1 MKNPIDLAAQA
12 AAFADKYNMLPQGS
26 TVLCAL
32 SGGADSMALLSVLEA
47 LAKPRSL
54 TLHAAHFNHQLRG
67 EESQR
72 DEDFVVQWCQKRGIP
87 LVVGRGDVAQE
98 AQEQGKGVEETAR
111 AMRYGFLTATAQELG
126 ADKIAT
132 AHNADDNAETLLL
145 HLARG
150 TGLDGLTG
158 IPPVRGIL
166 IRPLLAT
173 PRIDIAVYLAQEE
186 IPHVEDSSN
195 QDTVYARNRLRQE
208 VMPVLRDLNPAFVS
222 TLAANLV
229 HLREDRDLLHAMAE
243 KATKT
248 AVVSEGRV
256 SLSARTLAALPH
268 PVAVRAVKQ
277 LLAKVDRFQI
287 SSVHLEQILSL
298 AAGPSPSAT
307 LNLPDDLFVW
317 REYDDLHPI
326 PGEFLLPGKPQALQN
341 RQHAGQQIPPHRL
354 RGLSAQ
360 RKLLPLESGHA
371 PQDKGEAQA
380 QGLPAAH
387 RPITE
392 DGILSRVRRAPIPPP
407 KHPLL
412 LFGKA
417 QPHRR
422 EHIPSGAWGRSSA
435 SKKAAAPRFSS
446 SFSCSSSFSS
456 TAARSVSFTSTAPL
470 LFRLNSVRHPKS
482 NVSISWVCSWV
493 K

>member
-229 HLREDRDLLHAMAE
+229 HLREDRDLTQKEVAE
-243 KATKT
+243 LTGLGLTTIHKFENGT
-248 AVVSEGRV
+248 AGYL
-256 SLSARTLAALPH
+256 SLSTFLLLLKVVGQIDAINDVLPEL
-268 PVAVRAVKQ
+268 P
-277 LLAKVDRFQI
+277 
-287 SSVHLEQILSL
+287 
-298 AAGPSPSAT
+298 PSPY
-307 LNLPDDLFVW
+307 LMRKD
-317 REYDDLHPI
+317 E
-326 PGEFLLPGKPQALQN
+326 KK
-341 RQHAGQQIPPHRL
+341 
-354 RGLSAQ
+354 AQ
-360 RKLLPLESGHA
+360 R
-371 PQDKGEAQA
+371 
-380 QGLPAAH
+380 
-387 RPITE
+387 I
-392 DGILSRVRRAPIPPP
+392 
-407 KHPLL
+407 
-412 LFGKA
+412 
-417 QPHRR
+417 
-422 EHIPSGAWGRSSA
+422 
-435 SKKAAAPRFSS
+435 
-446 SFSCSSSFSS
+446 
-456 TAARSVSFTSTAPL
+456 
-470 LFRLNSVRHPKS
+470 RHTKR
-482 NVSISWVCSWV
+482 
-493 K
+493 

>member
-208 VMPVLRDLNPAFVS
+208 VMPVLREWAKYYIRCQDEVTFRAMCR
-222 TLAANLV
+222 LA
-229 HLREDRDLLHAMAE
+229 HPGPGE
-243 KATKT
+243 T
-248 AVVSEGRV
+248 AVVSG
-256 SLSARTLAALPH
+256 
-268 PVAVRAVKQ
+268 
-277 LLAKVDRFQI
+277 
-287 SSVHLEQILSL
+287 
-298 AAGPSPSAT
+298 
-307 LNLPDDLFVW
+307 
-317 REYDDLHPI
+317 
-326 PGEFLLPGKPQALQN
+326 
-341 RQHAGQQIPPHRL
+341 
-354 RGLSAQ
+354 
-360 RKLLPLESGHA
+360 ESGA
-371 PQDKGEAQA
+371 S
-380 QGLPAAH
+380 GLGCLMALLE
-387 RPITE
+387 RPE
-392 DGILSRVRRAPIPPP
+392 L
-407 KHPLL
+407 
-412 LFGKA
+412 
-417 QPHRR
+417 
-422 EHIPSGAWGRSSA
+422 
-435 SKKAAAPRFSS
+435 
-446 SFSCSSSFSS
+446 
-456 TAARSVSFTSTAPL
+456 TAARDAMGLNEDSVVL
-470 LFRLNSVRHPKS
+470 LFSTEGDTDPEHYREVLAQGY
-482 NVSISWVCSWV
+482 
-493 K
+493 

>member
-158 IPPVRGIL
+158 FPPVRGIL

-317 REYDDLHPI
+317 REYDQLVLCPSSAMPLAFSLRLLTG
-326 PGEFLLPGKPQALQN
+326 PGTFALDN
-341 RQHAGQQIPPHRL
+341 GWKIEITETICP
-354 RGLSAQ
+354 
-360 RKLLPLESGHA
+360 
-371 PQDKGEAQA
+371 D
-380 QGLPAAH
+380 LPAQEEYEWD
-387 RPITE
+387 IC
-392 DGILSRVRRAPIPPP
+392 
-407 KHPLL
+407 LL
-412 LFGKA
+412 YT
-417 QPHRR
+417 
-422 EHIPSGAWGRSSA
+422 SD
-435 SKKAAAPRFSS
+435 AADE
-446 SFSCSSSFSS
+446 
-456 TAARSVSFTSTAPL
+456 
-470 LFRLNSVRHPKS
+470 
-482 NVSISWVCSWV
+482 
-493 K
+493 

>member
-208 VMPVLRDLNPAFVS
+208 VMPPGSEPRLCLHPGRQSGPPA
-222 TLAANLV
+222 
-229 HLREDRDLLHAMAE
+229 
-243 KATKT
+243 
-248 AVVSEGRV
+248 GG
-256 SLSARTLAALPH
+256 P
-268 PVAVRAVKQ
+268 
-277 LLAKVDRFQI
+277 
-287 SSVHLEQILSL
+287 
-298 AAGPSPSAT
+298 GPSP
-307 LNLPDDLFVW
+307 
-317 REYDDLHPI
+317 RH
-326 PGEFLLPGKPQALQN
+326 GGK
-341 RQHAGQQIPPHRL
+341 
-354 RGLSAQ
+354 
-360 RKLLPLESGHA
+360 GH
-371 PQDKGEAQA
+371 QDCG
-380 QGLPAAH
+380 
-387 RPITE
+387 
-392 DGILSRVRRAPIPPP
+392 GI
-407 KHPLL
+407 
-412 LFGKA
+412 
-417 QPHRR
+417 
-422 EHIPSGAWGRSSA
+422 
-435 SKKAAAPRFSS
+435 
-446 SFSCSSSFSS
+446 
-456 TAARSVSFTSTAPL
+456 
-470 LFRLNSVRHPKS
+470 
-482 NVSISWVCSWV
+482 
-493 K
+493 

>member
-1 MKNPIDLAAQA
+1 
-12 AAFADKYNMLPQGS
+12 
-26 TVLCAL
+26 
-32 SGGADSMALLSVLEA
+32 MALLSVLEA
-47 LAKPRSL
+47 LAKPRPSPS
-54 TLHAAHFNHQLRG
+54 TPPTSTISCG
-67 EESQR
+67 
-72 DEDFVVQWCQKRGIP
+72 
-87 LVVGRGDVAQE
+87 GRSPNGTRTSWSSGARSGASPWWWAGGDVAQE

-317 REYDDLHPI
+317 
-326 PGEFLLPGKPQALQN
+326 PGV
-341 RQHAGQQIPPHRL
+341 RSAGS
-354 RGLSAQ
+354 LSLF
-360 RKLLPLESGHA
+360 RHA
-371 PQDKGEAQA
+371 PAF
-380 QGLPAAH
+380 LPAAWSTG
-387 RPITE
+387 PGTFA
-392 DGILSRVRRAPIPPP
+392 LTTA
-407 KHPLL
+407 
-412 LFGKA
+412 
-417 QPHRR
+417 
-422 EHIPSGAWGRSSA
+422 GRSRSQRPSA
-435 SKKAAAPRFSS
+435 LISPPR
-446 SFSCSSSFSS
+446 
-456 TAARSVSFTSTAPL
+456 RNTSGTLP
-470 LFRLNSVRHPKS
+470 RTP
-482 NVSISWVCSWV
+482 
-493 K
+493 

>member
-277 LLAKVDRFQI
+277 LLAKVDRLPNFLRPFGTDPVPGRRPLPFGHPEPARR
-287 SSVHLEQILSL
+287 SVCLAGVRSAGSLSL
-298 AAGPSPSAT
+298 FRHA
-307 LNLPDDLFVW
+307 
-317 REYDDLHPI
+317 
-326 PGEFLLPGKPQALQN
+326 PGLLP
-341 RQHAGQQIPPHRL
+341 
-354 RGLSAQ
+354 
-360 RKLLPLESGHA
+360 A
-371 PQDKGEAQA
+371 P
-380 QGLPAAH
+380 AH
-387 RPITE
+387 RP
-392 DGILSRVRRAPIPPP
+392 APSPWTT
-407 KHPLL
+407 
-412 LFGKA
+412 A
-417 QPHRR
+417 
-422 EHIPSGAWGRSSA
+422 GRSRSQRPSA
-435 SKKAAAPRFSS
+435 LISPPR
-446 SFSCSSSFSS
+446 
-456 TAARSVSFTSTAPL
+456 RNTSGTLP
-470 LFRLNSVRHPKS
+470 RTP
-482 NVSISWVCSWV
+482 
-493 K
+493 